1 MSAPRPLGA
10 TGLAVSPL
18 GFGAGGIGDPAT
30 PEDDVARLLG
40 AALDMGFS
48 LIDTARSYGLS
59 EERIG
64 RHLERRRKEIVLSTK
79 VGYGMTGVPDWTGPA
94 VAAGIDS
101 ALVRLR
107 TDVIDVVH
115 LHSCPLDVLRN
126 GGVVGPLLRAVDAG
140 KVRVAAY
147 SGDNA
152 PLAWAASEGPFGSL
166 QASVNLFDQRA
177 LENAVPAA
185 ASRGVG
191 VIAKR
196 ALGNAP
202 WRFASRPAGDEAETY
217 WDRMVGM
224 RLPDFGIAPDELA
237 IRFSAFA
244 PGVATALV
252 ASRSPD
258 HLRALAGAV
267 ANGPLPEDVVREI
280 RAAFRLHGA
289 SWEGRI

>member
-1 MSAPRPLGA
+1 VIAPRLLGA
-10 TGLAVSPL
+10 TRLFVPPL
-18 GFGAGGIGDPAT
+18 GFGAGGIADPAT
-30 PEDDVARLLG
+30 PEADVARLLG
-40 AALDMGFS
+40 GALDLGLS

-64 RHLERRRKEIVLSTK
+64 RHLGGRRKEFVLSTK
-79 VGYGMTGVPDWTGPA
+79 VGYGVPGVPDWTGTA
-94 VAAGIDS
+94 VASGIDA
-101 ALVRLR
+101 ALARLR

-126 GGVVGPLLRAVDAG
+126 GGVVEPLLRAVVAG

-166 QASVNLFDQRA
+166 QTSVNLYDQSA
-177 LENAVPAA
+177 LESAVPAA
-185 ASRGVG
+185 AVRGIG

-202 WRFASRPAGDEAETY
+202 WRFASRPGGDEAEPY
-217 WDRMVGM
+217 WDRMATM
-224 RLPDFGIAPDELA
+224 RLPDFGLPPEELA

-252 ASRSPD
+252 ASRSAG
-258 HLRALAGAV
+258 HLRALAAAV
-267 ANGPLPEDVVREI
+267 AKGPLPEDVVMKI

>member
-10 TGLAVSPL
+10 TGLTVSPL

-30 PEDDVARLLG
+30 PEDEVARLLG
-40 AALDMGFS
+40 AALDLGFS

-64 RHLERRRKEIVLSTK
+64 RHIGRRRKEFVLSTK
-79 VGYGMTGVPDWTGPA
+79 VGYGVPGVADWTGPA
-94 VAAGIDS
+94 VAAGIDA
-101 ALVRLR
+101 ALVKLR
-107 TDVIDVVH
+107 TEVLDVVH

-126 GGVVGPLLRAVDAG
+126 GGVVGPLRRAVDAG
-140 KVRVAAY
+140 KVRAVAY

-152 PLAWAASEGPFGSL
+152 PLEWAALEGPFDCL
-166 QASVNLFDQRA
+166 QTSVNLFDQRG
-177 LENAVPAA
+177 LEHAVPAA
-185 ASRGVG
+185 AARGIG

-202 WRFASRPAGDEAETY
+202 WRFASRPAGNEAEPY
-217 WDRMVGM
+217 WDRMVAM

-252 ASRSPD
+252 ASGSPN
-258 HLRALAGAV
+258 HLRAVAGAV
-267 ANGPLPEDVVREI
+267 AKGPLPGDVVRAI

-289 SWEGRI
+289 AWEGRI

>member
-1 MSAPRPLGA
+1 MSARRPFGA
-10 TGLAVSPL
+10 TGLAVSLL
-18 GFGAGGIGDPAT
+18 GFGAGGIGDPST
-30 PEDDVARLLG
+30 PEDGVAHLLG
-40 AALDMGFS
+40 AALDLGLT

-64 RHLERRRKEIVLSTK
+64 RHLEGRRREFVLSTK
-79 VGYGMTGVPDWTGPA
+79 VGYGMTGLPDWTGPA
-94 VAAGIDS
+94 VAAGIDA

-126 GGVVGPLLRAVDAG
+126 GGVVEPLLRAVDAG

-185 ASRGVG
+185 AARGVG

-202 WRFASRPAGDEAETY
+202 WRFASRPAGDEAERY
-217 WDRMVGM
+217 WDRMVEM
-224 RLPDFGIAPDELA
+224 QLPDFGIAPDELA

-244 PGVATALV
+244 PGVASALV

-267 ANGPLPEDVVREI
+267 ANGPLSEDVIRAI
-280 RAAFRLHGA
+280 RAAFQMHGA

>member
-1 MSAPRPLGA
+1 VSASRPLGT
-10 TGLAVSPL
+10 TGLSVSPL
-18 GFGAGGIGDPAT
+18 GFGAGGIGDAQT
-30 PEDDVARLLG
+30 PDADVAHLLG
-40 AALDMGFS
+40 AALDLGFS
-48 LIDTARSYGLS
+48 LVDTARSYGLS

-64 RHLERRRKEIVLSTK
+64 RHLAGRRREFVLSTK
-79 VGYGMTGVPDWTGPA
+79 VGYGMPGIPDWTGAA
-94 VAAGIDS
+94 VAAGIDA
-101 ALVRLR
+101 ALARLR
-107 TDVIDVVH
+107 TDVIDIVH

-126 GGVVGPLLRAVDAG
+126 GGVVEPLLRAVQAG

-152 PLAWAASEGPFGSL
+152 PLEWAASEGPFGSL

-185 ASRGVG
+185 AARGIG

-202 WRFASRPAGDEAETY
+202 WRFASRPAGDEAEPY
-217 WDRMVGM
+217 WDRMAGM
-224 RLPDFGIAPDELA
+224 RLPDFGLAPDELA

-252 ASRSPD
+252 ASRSSG
-258 HLRALAGAV
+258 HLGALAGAV
-267 ANGPLPEDVVREI
+267 AKGPLPEDVVKEI

>member
-1 MSAPRPLGA
+1 VSASRPLGT
-10 TGLAVSPL
+10 TGLSASPL

-30 PEDDVARLLG
+30 PEDEVAGLLG
-40 AALDMGFS
+40 AALDLGLS
-48 LIDTARSYGLS
+48 LFDTARSYGLS

-64 RHLERRRKEIVLSTK
+64 RHLGGRRREFVLSTK
-79 VGYGMTGVPDWTGPA
+79 VGYGVPGVPDWTGA
-94 VAAGIDS
+94 SVSGGIDA
-101 ALVRLR
+101 ALARLQ

-126 GGVVGPLLRAVDAG
+126 GGVVEPLLRAVTAG

-152 PLAWAASEGPFGSL
+152 PLEWAASEGPFGSL

-177 LENAVPAA
+177 LESAVPAA
-185 ASRGVG
+185 ASRGIG

-202 WRFASRPAGDEAETY
+202 WRFASRPAGDEAEPY
-217 WDRMVGM
+217 WDRMAKM
-224 RLPDFGIAPDELA
+224 RLPDFGLTPDELA

-252 ASRSPD
+252 SSRSSK

-267 ANGPLPEDVVREI
+267 AKGPLPEDVVKEI